1 MSVQQ
6 FRFEPDITFKF
17 IVLYKNNPCL
27 YDTRHPD
34 YKNKMERQMCIN
46 NMVEEMD
53 IPGFFN
59 SQCKSKIK
67 NIRSAYC
74 QDLKKIKIAMRGGY
88 IYTPSCTWFSFVD
101 NFLRPH
107 VISSTPVMYQESVRL
122 FLIKF

>member
-1 MSVQQ
+1 MSLIP
-6 FRFEPDITFKF
+6 FRWDSDITLKF

-46 NMVEEMD
+46 NIVEEMD

-59 SQCKSKIK
+59 TQCRSKIK

-74 QDLKKIKIAMRGGY
+74 QDLKKIKIAMVGGY
-88 IYTPSCTWFSFVD
+88 IYTPSCAWFRFVD
-101 NFLRPH
+101 EFLRAH
-107 VISSTPVMYQESVRL
+107 VISSTPIMFQGSVR
-122 FLIKF
+122 II